1 MSKNTDTEDLHKI
14 ILELETD
21 LRETLIENIKL
32 YDENLRLKDEVT
44 SLWAMLDEITASDKA
59 AWLKILDELD
69 PDTLAKG
76 MMISKKKVDC

>member
-1 MSKNTDTEDLHKI
+1 MSKNTDIEELHKI

-21 LRETLIENIKL
+21 LRETLAENITL

-44 SLWAMLDEITASDKA
+44 SLWAMLDEITESDKA
-59 AWLKILDELD
+59 AWLKILEELD
-69 PDTLAKG
+69 SDTLAKG